1 MPITQSVDPVTE
13 VPPDT
18 EATPVAEVLS
28 STTTRPVPA
37 VLSVTKAPAPPPV
50 PANAAPLL
58 SGGLAGAPG
67 GPATVASLVE
77 AATRAL
83 AEAADERGGPLPAR
97 TPHQVADAVREALG
111 TADGAAEG
119 TARDVLVRL
128 TRVLT
133 AGAADPAHPRCAAH
147 LHCPPLAV
155 AVAADTVASVL
166 NQSLDSWDQAPAATA
181 METQVVAELA
191 DLVGYRGRDAGGVV
205 TSGGTESNLTA
216 LLLAR
221 DHALGDAG
229 RRGVARAAD
238 GARPRVLCGRVAHFS
253 VQRSAA
259 LLGLGEDAVVT
270 VDVDSQHRMRP
281 AALRETLLRLRSEG
295 DLPVAVVATAGT
307 TDLGGID
314 PLGAVARVT
323 REFGVWLHVDA
334 AYGGGLL
341 FSRRLRGL
349 LAGLERA
356 DSVSLD
362 LHKLG
367 WQPVAAG
374 ILLTRERALFAPLSR
389 SVDYLNPTDDEEA
402 GYPSLL
408 GYSLRTTRR
417 ADVFKIAVTLRAL
430 GADGL
435 GRLVDACRDL
445 TLRTASHVLTE
456 PRLVL
461 AASPSLTTV
470 VFRYDAGAHSDTVN
484 AQLRRRLLE
493 EGRAVVGRTRI
504 NGRVWLKLTLLN
516 PDTTAEDTAA
526 LLAEVVA
533 AGDTEAAALKES
545 R

>member
-1 MPITQSVDPVTE
+1 MTITPRVDPVTPGAC
-13 VPPDT
+13 VSGPP
-18 EATPVAEVLS
+18 TP
-28 STTTRPVPA
+28 PA
-37 VLSVTKAPAPPPV
+37 LPHAVS
-50 PANAAPLL
+50 PLADVF
-58 SGGLAGAPG
+58 AGAPG
-67 GPATVASLVE
+67 GPAVVAALVE
-77 AATRAL
+77 AATTAL
-83 AEAADERGGPLPAR
+83 AEAGAARGGPLPAR
-97 TPHQVADAVREALG
+97 TPRQVADAVREALG
-111 TADGAAEG
+111 PAGAAG
-119 TARDVLVRL
+119 GLAVDVLTRL
-128 TRVLT
+128 TRVLAT
-133 AGAADPAHPRCAAH
+133 GAADPAHPRCAAH

-181 METQVVAELA
+181 METQLVAELA
-191 DLVGYRGRDAGGVV
+191 DLVGYRGESAGGVV

-221 DHALGDAG
+221 DSALGGEGG
-229 RRGVARAAD
+229 RDVSRHGVARAAG
-238 GARPRVLCGRVAHFS
+238 GARPRIVCGAVAHFS

-270 VDVDSQHRMRP
+270 VDVDAQHRMRP
-281 AALRETLLRLRSEG
+281 AALREALARLRAEG

-314 PLGAVARVT
+314 PLAAVARVA

-341 FSRRLRGL
+341 FSRRLRGF

-356 DSVSLD
+356 DSVSMD

-430 GADGL
+430 GTDGL
-435 GRLVDACRDL
+435 GRLVDACHDL
-445 TLRTASHVLTE
+445 ALRTASHVVAA
-456 PRLVL
+456 PRLIL
-461 AASPSLTTV
+461 ATAPSLTTV
-470 VFRYDAGAHSDTVN
+470 VFRYDAGEHSDAVN
-484 AQLRRRLLE
+484 ARLRRRLLE
-493 EGRAVVGRTRI
+493 QGRAVIGRTQI
-504 NGRVWLKLTLLN
+504 DGRVWLKLTLLN
-516 PDTTAEDTAA
+516 PDTTPDETAS

-533 AGDTEAAALKES
+533 AGDAEAAALKES

>member
-1 MPITQSVDPVTE
+1 MPLTPS
-13 VPPDT
+13 
-18 EATPVAEVLS
+18 ATPGTEGPSMLAY
-28 STTTRPVPA
+28 PVP
-37 VLSVTKAPAPPPV
+37 T
-50 PANAAPLL
+50 NAATLL
-58 SGGLAGAPG
+58 ADGFAGAPG
-67 GPATVASLVE
+67 GPATVAALVE

-83 AEAADERGGPLPAR
+83 AAASSARGGPLPAL
-97 TPHQVADAVREALG
+97 TPRQVADAVRDALG
-111 TADGAAEG
+111 PPADGAPTPAPG
-119 TARDVLVRL
+119 RTDVAADVLARL
-128 TRVLT
+128 TTALT
-133 AGAADPAHPRCAAH
+133 AGAADPAHPHCAAH

-155 AVAADTVASVL
+155 AVAADTVASIL

-181 METQVVAELA
+181 METQVIAELA
-191 DLVGYRGRDAGGVV
+191 DLVGYRGDRAGGVA

-221 DHALGDAG
+221 DHALSASADRDAG
-229 RRGVARAAD
+229 RHGVAVAAG
-238 GARPRVLCGRVAHFS
+238 GARPRVLCGKVAHFS

-281 AALRETLLRLRSEG
+281 AALRAALDRIRADG
-295 DLPVAVVATAGT
+295 DVPVAVVATAGT

-314 PLGAVARVT
+314 PLGAIAHLAR
-323 REFGVWLHVDA
+323 EAGVWLHVDA

-356 DSVSLD
+356 DSVSMD

-374 ILLTRERALFAPLSR
+374 ILLTRERELFAPLSR
-389 SVDYLNPTDDEEA
+389 SVDYLNPADDEEA

-430 GADGL
+430 GVDGL
-435 GRLVDACRDL
+435 GRMVEACRDL
-445 TLRTASHVLTE
+445 ALRTASRVTAS

-470 VFRYDAGAHSDTVN
+470 VFRYDAGERSDTVN
-484 AQLRRRLLE
+484 ARLRRRLLE

-504 NGRVWLKLTLLN
+504 DGHVWLKLTLLN
-516 PDTTAEDTAA
+516 PDTTLADTEA
-526 LLAEVVA
+526 LLAMVVA
-533 AGDTEAAALKES
+533 AGDAEASAPKES

>member
-1 MPITQSVDPVTE
+1 MPITPSVDSVATGTGAPGPLACPVPTS
-13 VPPDT
+13 T
-18 EATPVAEVLS
+18 ATPP
-28 STTTRPVPA
+28 TD
-37 VLSVTKAPAPPPV
+37 
-50 PANAAPLL
+50 
-58 SGGLAGAPG
+58 GLAGAPG
-67 GPATVASLVE
+67 GPATVAALVE

-83 AEAADERGGPLPAR
+83 AGACAERRGPLPAR
-97 TPHQVADAVREALG
+97 TPRQVADAVREALG
-111 TADGAAEG
+111 PLDGAAPAG
-119 TARDVLVRL
+119 PGHTIAADVLTRL
-128 TRVLT
+128 TRALA

-191 DLVGYRGRDAGGVV
+191 DLVGYRGEHAGGVV

-221 DHALGDAG
+221 DHALTASPGLDAS
-229 RRGVARAAD
+229 RHGVARAAG
-238 GARPRVLCGRVAHFS
+238 GARPRILCGKVAHFS

-281 AALRETLLRLRSEG
+281 AALREALLRLRADG

-314 PLGAVARVT
+314 PLGAIAHIA

-356 DSVSLD
+356 DSVSMD

-374 ILLTRERALFAPLSR
+374 ILLTRARALFAPLSR

-430 GADGL
+430 GTDGL
-435 GRLVDACRDL
+435 GRLVDLCRDL
-445 TLRTASHVLTE
+445 ALRTAAHVVGE

-470 VFRYDAGAHSDTVN
+470 VFRYDAGEHSDTVN
-484 AQLRRRLLE
+484 ARLRRRLLR
-493 EGRAVVGRTRI
+493 EGRAVVGRTQI
-504 NGRVWLKLTLLN
+504 EDRVWLKLTLLN
-516 PDTTAEDTAA
+516 PDTTPDDTAS
-526 LLAEVVA
+526 LLAEIVA
-533 AGDTEAAALKES
+533 AGDAEAAALKET

>member
-1 MPITQSVDPVTE
+1 MTITPGGDTVTWGPDGIT
-13 VPPDT
+13 VPTDASALLPD
-18 EATPVAEVLS
+18 A
-28 STTTRPVPA
+28 
-37 VLSVTKAPAPPPV
+37 
-50 PANAAPLL
+50 
-58 SGGLAGAPG
+58 LAGAAG
-67 GPATVASLVE
+67 GPQAVA
-77 AATRAL
+77 AL
-83 AEAADERGGPLPAR
+83 LTAAADVLTTAREERGGPLPAR
-97 TPHQVADAVREALG
+97 TPHEVAEAVRTALG
-111 TADGAAEG
+111 PVTAAPEGDRHAPDLAE
-119 TARDVLVRL
+119 
-128 TRVLT
+128 RVLT
-133 AGAADPAHPRCAAH
+133 RLTHTLAVHAADPSHPRCAAH

-155 AVAADTVASVL
+155 AVAADAVASVL
-166 NQSLDSWDQAPAATA
+166 NQSMDSWDQAPAATA
-181 METQVVAELA
+181 METQVIGELA
-191 DLVGYRGRDAGGVV
+191 ALAGYDPAIAGGVV

-221 DHALGDAG
+221 DHALAG
-229 RRGVARAAD
+229 PERDPVRHGVARAAG
-238 GARPRVLCGRVAHFS
+238 GARPRILCGAAAHFS

-270 VDVDSQHRMRP
+270 VDVDSRHRMRP
-281 AALRETLLRLRSEG
+281 RALREALDRMRADG
-295 DLPVAVVATAGT
+295 DIPVAIVATAGT

-314 PLGAVARVT
+314 SLGAIAHIAR
-323 REFGVWLHVDA
+323 EYGVWLHVDA

-349 LAGLERA
+349 LAGLDRA
-356 DSVSLD
+356 HSVGLD

-374 ILLTRERALFAPLSR
+374 VLLTRERALFAPLSR
-389 SVDYLNPTDDEEA
+389 SVDYLNPADDEEA

-430 GADGL
+430 GVDGL

-445 TLRTASHVLTE
+445 TLRTAAKVTAH
-456 PRLVL
+456 PRLQL

-470 VFRYDAGAHSDTVN
+470 VFRYDAGADSDEVN
-484 AQLRRRLLE
+484 ARLRRRLLQ

-516 PDTTAEDTAA
+516 PGTTVEDTAA

-533 AGDTEAAALKES
+533 AGDTELSALKES

>member
-1 MPITQSVDPVTE
+1 MSITQSVDPVTGAF
-13 VPPDT
+13 PS
-18 EATPVAEVLS
+18 AA
-28 STTTRPVPA
+28 
-37 VLSVTKAPAPPPV
+37 APPFPSD
-50 PANAAPLL
+50 AAPLL
-58 SGGLAGAPG
+58 ADGLAGSPG
-67 GPATVASLVE
+67 GPATVATLVE
-77 AATRAL
+77 AASRAL
-83 AEAADERGGPLPAR
+83 AEAAGERGGPLPAR
-97 TPHQVADAVREALG
+97 TPRQVADAVREALG
-111 TADGAAEG
+111 AADG
-119 TARDVLVRL
+119 TAQDVLVRL

-133 AGAADPAHPRCAAH
+133 AGAADPAHPHCAAH

-191 DLVGYRGRDAGGVV
+191 DLVGYHGRSAGGVA

-221 DHALGDAG
+221 DHVLGDAG

-238 GARPRVLCGRVAHFS
+238 GARPRVLCGRAAHFS

-259 LLGLGEDAVVT
+259 LLGLGEDSVVT

-281 AALRETLLRLRSEG
+281 AALRETLLRLRAEG

-314 PLGAVARVT
+314 PLGAIARVT

-430 GADGL
+430 GVDGL

-470 VFRYDAGAHSDTVN
+470 VFRYDAGEHSDTVN
-484 AQLRRRLLE
+484 ARLRRRLLE

-504 NGRVWLKLTLLN
+504 DGGVWLKLTLLN
-516 PDTTAEDTAA
+516 PDTTPDDTAA

-533 AGDTEAAALKES
+533 AGDAEAAALEES